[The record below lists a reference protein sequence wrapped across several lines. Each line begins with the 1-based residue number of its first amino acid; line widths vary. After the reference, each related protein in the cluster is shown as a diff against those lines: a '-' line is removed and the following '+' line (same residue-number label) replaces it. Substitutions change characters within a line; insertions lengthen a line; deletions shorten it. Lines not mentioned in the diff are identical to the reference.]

1 MGELVAKTC
10 KKKKNHGLSC
20 GEHGLFSLSTGR
32 LRT

>member
-10 KKKKNHGLSC
+10 KKKNHGLSC
-20 GEHGLFSLSTGR
+20 GERGLFSLSTGR